1 MAGRANTGGVNR
13 KALIKYCNGHAAVT
27 EEYPFG
33 DGVAVFKV
41 VGKMFALVP
50 VQGDVTMTLKC
61 DPELA
66 LMLRQTYAAVVP
78 GYHTNKKHWNTVIV
92 DGSIADDELREMIDH
107 SYDQVVAGL
116 PKAKRPQ

>member
-1 MAGRANTGGVNR
+1 VNR
-13 KALIKYCNGHAAVT
+13 KGIFKFCNGLPEVT

-50 VQGDVTMTLKC
+50 VDGALTMTLKC

-66 LMLRQTYAAVVP
+66 IWLRQKYAAVVP
-78 GYHTNKKHWNTVIV
+78 GYHTNKKHWNTVVV
-92 DGSIADDELREMIDH
+92 DGSIPDDELREMIDH
-107 SYDQVVAGL
+107 SWDCVVAGL
-116 PKAKRPQ
+116 PKGKRPER

>member
-1 MAGRANTGGVNR
+1 MNR
-13 KALIKYCNGHAAVT
+13 KAVFEYCNSLARVT

-50 VQGDVTMTLKC
+50 VDGAVTMTLKC

-66 LMLRQTYAAVVP
+66 VWLRQKYAAVEP
-78 GYHTNKKHWNTVIV
+78 GYHTNKQHWNTVAV
-92 DGSIADDELREMIDH
+92 DGSIADDELREMIEH

-116 PKAKRPQ
+116 PKSKRPPG

>member
-1 MAGRANTGGVNR
+1 MNR
-13 KALIKYCNGHAAVT
+13 KSVFKFCNTLPSVT

-33 DGVAVFKV
+33 DEVAVFKV

-50 VQGDVTMTLKC
+50 VDGDLTMTLKC

-66 LMLRQTYAAVVP
+66 VWLRQKYAAVEP
-78 GYHTNKKHWNTVIV
+78 GYHTNKKHWNTVTLN
-92 DGSIADDELREMIDH
+92 GSIDDAELREMIEH

-116 PKAKRPQ
+116 PKAKRPTSTA

>member
-1 MAGRANTGGVNR
+1 VNR
-13 KALIKYCNGHAAVT
+13 KGLVTFCNALPEVT

-50 VQGDVTMTLKC
+50 VAGAVTMTLKC

-66 LMLRQTYAAVVP
+66 IWLRQKYEAVVP
-78 GYHTNKKHWNTVIV
+78 GYHTNKKHWNTVVV
-92 DGSIADDELREMIDH
+92 DGSIADDELCEMIEH
-107 SYDQVVAGL
+107 SWDQVIAGL
-116 PKAKRPQ
+116 PKAKRPTR